1 MYEGINTIGELISE
15 LKNGTKF
22 TNIGVKRKESINSGV
37 SSLMGTLD
45 YKGVYSGLEYVCCG
59 KELSFYNPRETNLV
73 LLFIQVR
80 I

>member
-45 YKGVYSGLEYVCCG
+45 SKRCE
-59 KELSFYNPRETNLV
+59 FFN
-73 LLFIQVR
+73 I
-80 I
+80 